1 MKDRFLGY
9 VEDYNDV
16 AFAKKDNKCM
26 YMLKDH
32 FKFLNFSEFILP
44 S

>member
-1 MKDRFLGY
+1 MKIRFLGY
-9 VEDYNDV
+9 VEDYIDM
-16 AFAKKDNKCM
+16 AFARKDNKYM

-32 FKFLNFSEFILP
+32 FKFLNFCKFILP

>member
-1 MKDRFLGY
+1 MKNRFLGY
-9 VEDYNDV
+9 VENYNDV